1 MFIIEV
7 FSSED
12 EIDYLNEF
20 ICPTDSEDE
29 SSHFSNENNDDF
41 YVEQHLPRKK
51 QNFVNDLQDNGYQR
65 SKRSNKKMNAQRQ
78 IKTKHAKSIQ
88 IKSHNKHL
96 YIHHRLAKKVSL
108 DEPRLNCIPS
118 SESIPLYSPEEL
130 RSLIHQHRRTYN
142 SSYIFYSTPS
152 RQTHRQSKY
161 SNETYINESQMN
173 LAIYQEYTLNEYNI
187 PDEPSYD
194 DTMINFILDMQNR
207 DL

>member
-1 MFIIEV
+1 MSL
-7 FSSED
+7 FSSD
-12 EIDYLNEF
+12 DDIDYLNEY

-29 SSHFSNENNDDF
+29 SSYFSNETNDDV
-41 YVEQHLPRKK
+41 YLEQHLPQAK
-51 QNFVNDLQDNGYQR
+51 QNFVNNLQDNGYQR
-65 SKRSNKKMNAQRQ
+65 SKCSNKKMNAHRQ

-108 DEPRLNCIPS
+108 DEPRYHCIPS
-118 SESIPLYSPEEL
+118 SESKPLYSLEEL

-142 SSYIFYSTPS
+142 SSYLFYSTPT
-152 RQTHRQSKY
+152 RQNRQSKY
-161 SNETYINESQMN
+161 SNETYINESQIN

-187 PDEPSYD
+187 PDETSYD